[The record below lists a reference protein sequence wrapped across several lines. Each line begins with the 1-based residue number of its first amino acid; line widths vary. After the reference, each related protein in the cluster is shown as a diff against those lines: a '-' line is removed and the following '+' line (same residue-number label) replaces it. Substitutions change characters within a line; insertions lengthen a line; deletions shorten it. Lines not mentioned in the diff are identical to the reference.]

1 MGNYDGIMIGAGHNA
16 LVCAAYM
23 ARSGLK
29 VGIFESEEE
38 IGGGSSTLEYLL
50 PGYRSNMHANFF
62 IGLDDFPIMS
72 DLDLGRYGFRWLT
85 PPRCSTPPSSAT
97 APPSSFTGTPKKA
110 RPQSPGSRKRTQKHF
125 ASYIN
130 AMPLNSVRSCG
141 VFFSTPRFRP
151 PKSRSAFR
159 AKKAAIFSPSR
170 R

>member
-1 MGNYDGIMIGAGHNA
+1 MGNYDEIMIGAGHNA

-29 VGIFESEEE
+29 MGTFESEEE

-85 PPRCSTPPSSAT
+85 PPGA
-97 APPSSFTGTPKKA
+97 A
-110 RPQSPGSRKRTQKHF
+110 RRPLPRRLRHRPSPGPRKKRGLNRPVLGKGRKNISRAT
-125 ASYIN
+125 
-130 AMPLNSVRSCG
+130 
-141 VFFSTPRFRP
+141 STLCR
-151 PKSRSAFR
+151 
-159 AKKAAIFSPSR
+159 
-170 R
+170 